1 MLTQNKITLHSL
13 KIKNINARLKIAFIN
28 PPHADW
34 SLANNATF
42 LMMKSHYIR
51 NGKYSDF
58 VEWIPPLY
66 KWNAYNNYA
75 EIYDEVKEADVIMF
89 SSYTWNA
96 IMIDEICQYIKLKNP
111 NILTIIGGPHI
122 GTNEP
127 DLLEKRYKLY
137 DYICQPTKPG
147 ETFIEDFINSWFEN
161 NYKPIHADISWEIR
175 SDIQRNHY
183 IDKENYSVY
192 EDNQEYLATA
202 IKYAKDNKMEPF
214 VIIETTR
221 GCPYKC
227 VFCEWGGG
235 INTKIIKKDIDIVK
249 RDILALINAGYKDTY
264 LTDANFGVFE
274 DRDIEIFRF
283 GWQNRLYL
291 SDISTVKSKD
301 LKRRKRLVDKWFE
314 VVGPGPDTYRKSFNS
329 ADMWKDTDYVSV
341 VPTVSIQSISDE
353 AMIVADRIDLSCKD
367 KLELSKHINAQ
378 CAKYGYPIPPLE
390 LILAMPGSTI
400 QDFYD
405 EMELIWNF
413 KAWGSFR
420 HDYMF
425 LPDSKLNSLEYKEK
439 YKIETVDVY
448 SSIIEEDGVDS
459 WNNLYKNNKNY
470 FKTIKSCYSFTSEE
484 MKEMWFMNIA
494 ANYLLQYVY
503 PPYENLI
510 KPGEFG
516 KICYKIIKQLDGF
529 DQILLAV
536 DNIFNTS
543 TPRSSIRELN
553 GRFRVEVIEE
563 LLKENELIIKNE
575 VMRSCMKF

>member
-1 MLTQNKITLHSL
+1 MLTQNKITLHSS
-13 KIKNINARLKIAFIN
+13 KIKNIVDRLKIAFIN

-42 LMMKSHYIR
+42 LMMKSYYAR

-58 VEWIPPLY
+58 VDWITPLY
-66 KWNAYNNYA
+66 KWNAYSNYS
-75 EIYDEVKEADVIMF
+75 EIYDEVKDANVVLF

-96 IMIDEICQYIKLKNP
+96 MMVDEICEYIKLKNP
-111 NILTIIGGPHI
+111 NILTVIGGPHI

-127 DLLEKRYKLY
+127 DLLKKRHKLY

-161 NYKPIHADISWEIR
+161 NHKPVHSDISWEIT
-175 SDIQRNHY
+175 SNIQRTHH

-192 EDNQEYLATA
+192 EDNQEYLEKTL
-202 IKYAKDNKMEPF
+202 KYAKNNKMEPF
-214 VIIETTR
+214 VILETTR

-235 INTKIIKKDIDIVK
+235 TNTKIIKKDIDIVK
-249 RDILALINAGYKDTY
+249 RDMLALINSGYKDAY

-274 DRDIEIFRF
+274 DRDLEIFKF
-283 GWQNRLYL
+283 GWENKLYL

-301 LKRRKRLVDKWFE
+301 LKRRKRLIDKWFK
-314 VVGPGPDTYRKSFNS
+314 VVGSG
-329 ADMWKDTDYVSV
+329 KDTEYSSI

-353 AMIVADRIDLSCKD
+353 AMRVADRIDLSCKD
-367 KLELSKHINAQ
+367 KLELSKHINKQ
-378 CAKYGYPIPPLE
+378 CIKYGYPIPPLE

-425 LPDSKLNSLEYKEK
+425 LPDSKLNSVQYKEK

-448 SSIIEEDGVDS
+448 SSIIEEDGIDN
-459 WNNLYKNNKNY
+459 WNTLYKNNKNY
-470 FKTIKSCYSFTSEE
+470 FKTIKSCYSFTAEE
-484 MKEMWFMNIA
+484 MEEMWFMNIA
-494 ANYLLQYVY
+494 SNYLLQHIY
-503 PPYENLI
+503 PQYENLM
-510 KPGEFG
+510 KPGKFAR
-516 KICYKIIKQLDGF
+516 ICYNIIKEFTDF
-529 DQILLAV
+529 KEIFIQIH
-536 DNIFNTS
+536 NIYDTS
-543 TPRSSIRELN
+543 TPPSSIREIN
-553 GRFRVEVIEE
+553 GRFRVIVIEE
-563 LLKENELIIKNE
+563 LLKKNE
-575 VMRSCMKF
+575 VILNNEVMKLCLKF

>member
-1 MLTQNKITLHSL
+1 MLTQNKITLHSS
-13 KIKNINARLKIAFIN
+13 KIKNIVDRLKIAFIN

-34 SLANNATF
+34 LLVNNATF
-42 LMMKSHYIR
+42 LMMKSHYTR

-58 VEWIPPLY
+58 VDWITPLY
-66 KWNAYNNYA
+66 KWNAYSNYS
-75 EIYDEVKEADVIMF
+75 EIYDEVKDANVVLF

-96 IMIDEICQYIKLKNP
+96 MMVDEICEYIKLKNS
-111 NILTIIGGPHI
+111 NILTVIGGPHI

-127 DLLEKRYKLY
+127 DLLKKRHKLY

-161 NYKPIHADISWEIR
+161 NHKPIHSDISWEIT
-175 SDIQRNHY
+175 SNIQRTHH

-192 EDNQEYLATA
+192 EDNQEYLEKTL
-202 IKYAKDNKMEPF
+202 KYAKDNKMEPF
-214 VIIETTR
+214 VILETTR

-235 INTKIIKKDIDIVK
+235 TNTKIIKKDIDIVK
-249 RDILALINAGYKDTY
+249 RDMLALINSGYKDAY

-274 DRDIEIFRF
+274 DRDLEIFKF
-283 GWQNRLYL
+283 GWENKLYL

-301 LKRRKRLVDKWFE
+301 LKRRKRLIDKWFE
-314 VVGPGPDTYRKSFNS
+314 VVGSG
-329 ADMWKDTDYVSV
+329 KDTEYSSI

-353 AMIVADRIDLSCKD
+353 AMRVADRIDLSCKD
-367 KLELSKHINAQ
+367 KLELSKHINKQ
-378 CAKYGYPIPPLE
+378 CIKYGYPIPPLE

-425 LPDSKLNSLEYKEK
+425 LPDSKLNSVQYKEK

-448 SSIIEEDGVDS
+448 SSIIEEDGVDN
-459 WNNLYKNNKNY
+459 WNTLYKNNKNY

-484 MKEMWFMNIA
+484 MEEMWFMNIA
-494 ANYLLQYVY
+494 SNYLLQHIYSQ
-503 PPYENLI
+503 YENLM
-510 KPGEFG
+510 KPGEFAR
-516 KICYKIIKQLDGF
+516 ICYNIIKQFSDF
-529 DQILLAV
+529 KEIFIQIHNLY
-536 DNIFNTS
+536 DTS
-543 TPRSSIRELN
+543 TPPSSIREIN
-553 GRFRVEVIEE
+553 GRFRVIVIEE
-563 LLKENELIIKNE
+563 LLKKNE
-575 VMRSCMKF
+575 VILNNEIMKLCLKF